1 LSNKKSLTAVVCCA
15 RLRRLAP
22 FALLVV
28 LLLAACD
35 TEPATDVTYSAATLN
50 ARVGCQDT
58 TGGSAYDAQWR
69 FAYRRVGDSGWTTRP
84 WHSYNCPANQGPHY
98 LPGSPFS
105 ERVDSLESSRDYEYR
120 LEIGSGGTY
129 VQHHDADGTK
139 NGTNYNSFTTLAH
152 PTVNVT
158 VASTIRDM
166 FGLNTRT
173 GFGGTNFDCW
183 GGADNDCD
191 VVKFT
196 TVFLGARRLR
206 DGIHPPWHTW
216 QHDFLDDLSATTDVK
231 LRMGISSLPHGYP
244 FINEELALIDGA
256 DQHETRLRNLV
267 ESFESV
273 NEPDHDGAKPLCD
286 DGVDNDAW
294 DQETYAI
301 NDQLIDRN
309 GFDSD
314 KDGVVEPNEPQP
326 DPGCASTTDENE
338 AVLGQQDTPKWPQRM
353 RLYQQRLFERVN
365 ANPLFA
371 SKPVLGPNFAHGAE
385 AQVGDLGQWVDY
397 GTFHPYPGNSMPG
410 DTQISPNLSSLRDI
424 CMQYVGGKPC
434 YATETGYHTQIDG
447 GGGGNKGVNAHVQ
460 AIYTPRLLMES
471 WIRGIKGIDFF
482 VLVEQSPDSGTCTGD
497 SDGVLDEKDWGWYD
511 CNWNANPVVDTMHN
525 LTQAVGDGG
534 CYCPSTY
541 KAAVEQQPSDLHVV
555 YARRDDGDLSIVL
568 WRRVPNWSTSPT
580 PHEVTVAP
588 QDVRISLPDAT
599 TVTKYV
605 PSSGSSGTSVP
616 IQSGRVTV
624 PLTGELVVL
633 RVH

>member
-1 LSNKKSLTAVVCCA
+1 MVVCCA
-15 RLRRLAP
+15 RLKRLAP
-22 FALLVV
+22 LGLLVV

-50 ARVGCQDT
+50 ARVGCEDT
-58 TGGSAYDAQWR
+58 TGGAGYDAQWR
-69 FAYRRVGDSGWTTRP
+69 FAYRRVGDSGWTARP
-84 WHSYNCPANQGPHY
+84 WHSYNCPANQAPHY

-105 ERVDSLESSRDYEYR
+105 ERVESLESSRDYQYR
-120 LEIGSGGTY
+120 LEIGSGGTF

-139 NGTNYNSFTTLAH
+139 NGTNYTGFTTLAH

-166 FGLNTRT
+166 FGINTRT
-173 GFGGTNFDCW
+173 GFDHTNFDCW
-183 GGADNDCD
+183 QNADNDCD
-191 VVKFT
+191 VVTFT

-216 QHDFLDDLSATTDVK
+216 QHQFLDDLSVNTDVK
-231 LRMGISSLPHGYP
+231 LRMGISSLPDGYP

-267 ESFESV
+267 DSFESV
-273 NEPDHDGAKPLCD
+273 NEPDEFGASPLCS
-286 DGVDNDAW
+286 DGVDNDSW
-294 DQETYAI
+294 DQETYAAR
-301 NDQLIDRN
+301 DGLID
-309 GFDSD
+309 GAD
-314 KDGVVEPNEPQP
+314 PQ
-326 DPGCASTTDENE
+326 CASPTDENE
-338 AVLGQQDTPKWPQRM
+338 AVAGQQNTPKWPERV

-365 ANPLFA
+365 ANPQLA
-371 SKPVLGPNFAHGAE
+371 SKPVLGPNFAHGTE
-385 AQVGDLGQWVDY
+385 AQVGDLGQWADF
-397 GTFHPYPGNSMPG
+397 GTFHPYPGDSMPG
-410 DTQISPNLSSLRDI
+410 DTQINQNLSSLRDI
-424 CMQYVGGKPC
+424 CMQYVGDKPC
-434 YATETGYHTQIDG
+434 YATETGYHTQING

-497 SDGVLDEKDWGWYD
+497 SDGILNEKDWGWYD
-511 CNWNANPVVDTMHN
+511 CNWNANPVADTMHN
-525 LTQAVGDGG
+525 FTSAVGDGG

-541 KAAVEQQPSDLHVV
+541 KAAVEQQPNDLHVV

-568 WRRVPNWSTSPT
+568 WRRASNWTNGQ
-580 PHEVTVAP
+580 EATVSP
-588 QDVRISLPDAT
+588 QDVKISLPDAT

-624 PLTGELVVL
+624 SLTGELAVL